1 MAKITE
7 ITLGQK
13 GVDEFLD
20 RARTDNKFALL
31 THSIEGCGPCIQ
43 LGRLLKKLAVDF
55 EDTVL
60 FGKMMVEDTLE
71 NEAYSQK
78 HDFEGYPW
86 VHLYDSTGKLVCDDM
101 PIDTSIK
108 MKLQHHISMN

>member
-7 ITLGQK
+7 ITAETLGQE

-20 RARTDNKFALL
+20 RARAENKFALL

-78 HDFEGYPW
+78 HDFEGYISTIPMENSC
-86 VHLYDSTGKLVCDDM
+86 VMTYPSIHLSK
-101 PIDTSIK
+101 
-108 MKLQHHISMN
+108 